1 MCYPQQQHYEN
12 KATEKRLQLQQPV
25 ATGSFQ
31 EAKEEPKRRA
41 SFISTVIVIKKLWVV
56 TAIKETTEEVVV
68 DEEAEDSDPTVT
80 GAGELAADMAARIV
94 TISPKH

>member
-1 MCYPQQQHYEN
+1 
-12 KATEKRLQLQQPV
+12 
-25 ATGSFQ
+25 
-31 EAKEEPKRRA
+31 
-41 SFISTVIVIKKLWVV
+41 V